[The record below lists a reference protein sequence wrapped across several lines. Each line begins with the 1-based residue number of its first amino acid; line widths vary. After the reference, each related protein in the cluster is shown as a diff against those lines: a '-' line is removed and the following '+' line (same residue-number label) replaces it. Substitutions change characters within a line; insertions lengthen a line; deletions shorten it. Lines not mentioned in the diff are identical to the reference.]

1 MRYCAAGVLAS
12 LISLPFPPAPA
23 QAFALLRDINPELS
37 AQVGWPQE
45 VTLVASVYKSLP
57 PAQRARAVL
66 LAGNYGEAGA
76 IDYFG
81 QALGLPRAV
90 SGHNNF
96 WLWGPPPRATPSWSP
111 SGWTRQCCGRR
122 SRPCAR

>member
-1 MRYCAAGVLAS
+1 
-12 LISLPFPPAPA
+12 
-23 QAFALLRDINPELS
+23 
-37 AQVGWPQE
+37 
-45 VTLVASVYKSLP
+45 VYKSLP

-81 QALGLPRAV
+81 PALGLPRAF

-96 WLWGPPPRATPSWSP
+96 WLWGPPPAGDTIVVALGVDPSVLRATFASVRQVARYTNALGISNQEQGTPVFVATGMRTSWAAAWP
-111 SGWTRQCCGRR
+111 AFRHFD
-122 SRPCAR
+122 